1 MPVEPAPAFA
11 NLPIN
16 QRVVAVNAWAVR
28 QYDAAEAARERYWRA
43 HPTLVA
49 CIKCMDGRVHFPVM
63 TDTPVGV
70 VKPFRAIGGA
80 FEVWWP
86 TFMKRF
92 ERWVEAGIRR
102 SSHNLLFVTYHFS
115 ASDPHLGCAGWKYE
129 TAAAKAHAGK
139 LAADLSEIYG
149 EQLVA
154 VVTGVETDQDELILH
169 GVEGDVRGS
178 ELIGLPE
185 ERVHAAIRGSF
196 PRMPDEIIHDLV
208 PFMVGNAQHVA
219 ALRMKPRSV
228 AGLGH
233 DERII
238 ALGVGFD
245 WLALSNLALIIND
258 ADPCLDDA
266 VATAASIIE
275 KNLARAQSGDDAVLF
290 TNVQYE
296 KPGRNYRAAVKRAR
310 GLSAFARKVIQQRY
324 PELAGSGRLHTLI
337 GVTFEPSKELEV
349 IESSQALQ

>member
-1 MPVEPAPAFA
+1 MAVEPVPSFTE
-11 NLPIN
+11 LTIN
-16 QRVVAVNAWAVR
+16 RRVLAINEWAAA
-28 QYDAAEAARERYWRA
+28 QYDAAEAARDRYWAA

-49 CIKCMDGRVHFPVM
+49 CIKCMDGRVHFPVI
-63 TDTPVGV
+63 TDTPVGI

-92 ERWVEAGIRR
+92 ERWVEAAMRR
-102 SSHNLLFVTYHFS
+102 SSHSLLFVSYHFS
-115 ASDPHLGCAGWKYE
+115 ASDPHLGCAGWKYDT
-129 TAAAKAHAGK
+129 TAARTHAQE
-139 LAADLSEIYG
+139 LVRDLSEIYG

-154 VVTGVETDQDELILH
+154 VVTGVETDRDELILH
-169 GVEGDVRGS
+169 GVEGDVRG
-178 ELIGLPE
+178 EDLIGKFE
-185 ERVHAAIRGSF
+185 EDVRAAIRRAF
-196 PRMPDEIIHDLV
+196 PRMPDEVIHDLV
-208 PFMVGNAQHVA
+208 PFIVGNARHVA
-219 ALRMKPRSV
+219 ALQAKPRSA

-245 WLALSNLALIIND
+245 WLAQSNLALIIND

-275 KNLARAQSGDDAVLF
+275 KNLARAQPGDDATLF

-296 KPGRNYRAAVKRAR
+296 KPGRYYRAAVKRAQ
-310 GLSAFARKVIQQRY
+310 GLSEFAWKVIRERRL
-324 PELAGSGRLHTLI
+324 ELAGSGRLHTLI

-349 IESSQALQ
+349 IESSQPLS